1 MNQHAWSRILIILIS
16 WGLALA
22 LLGWIFSLHFPPSGV
37 VHFSFPFDGNSPWF
51 NPFQPGERV
60 SSPGKQS
67 DGWTGQRITDEPVYG
82 SARVPGAF
90 DAVKISMDI
99 RALRQPLAD
108 MGLLRDEQAFAFE
121 MKPLWSQA
129 LNNGWHAVSLNGVSG
144 MVRDGYPDQ
153 TLLRQDYDRLMT
165 WDASATS
172 PLLSDTAGVEKRY
185 EISLRGQHDFYLVPV
200 DGHVRMTFELQDM
213 NRNREGKNTA
223 AFRLTR
229 DDEVLRTDAVS
240 VSGSTDTKPS
250 AVFTQ
255 TVSADDLSPG
265 VYRISFLADDD
276 FFIRSM
282 STDAKHWVIG
292 PRLYIGDT
300 VGYAGQSGP
309 AAVWTNSLH
318 MSVDTFHN
326 EGLQKVSLGSSVINV
341 DKTHVVF
348 PLSRTADESQGLR
361 EVKTEKGSVRLLGD
375 GFFALDRDAAFFPRP
390 RRLTPEADP
399 AAEGIVAILTPYIP
413 AQDLGD
419 GWWRVQASWNIADT
433 TDALKF
439 SLGLPGIVTRNGAF
453 DIRRMT
459 IEYRRPPLN
468 FGELWRTLR
477 RELSAVWHRL

>member
-1 MNQHAWSRILIILIS
+1 MNQRILKILAILIA
-16 WGLALA
+16 WGSAFALVCFVMA
-22 LLGWIFSLHFPPSGV
+22 PHFPLSGV
-37 VHFSFPFDGNSPWF
+37 VHFSFPFDGASPWF

-60 SSPGKQS
+60 SSPGKQP

-90 DAVKISMDI
+90 DTVNVSMEV
-99 RALRQPLAD
+99 RALRQPLVD
-108 MGLLRDEQAFAFE
+108 MGLLRDEAAFQFE
-121 MKPLWSQA
+121 MKPLWSEA
-129 LNNGWHAVSLNGVSG
+129 LSKGWHAVSINGLTG
-144 MVRDGYPDQ
+144 MVRDGYPDDA
-153 TLLRQDYDRLMT
+153 LLRQDYDRLMT

-172 PLLSDTAGVEKRY
+172 PVLSDTAGTQHRY
-185 EISLRGQHDFYLVPV
+185 EISLRGQHDFYVVPV
-200 DGHVRMTFELQDM
+200 DGHVRFTFELQDV
-213 NRNREGKNTA
+213 NRNRDAKNTA
-223 AFRLTR
+223 AFRFTR

-240 VSGSTDTKPS
+240 VSGSEDTKPS

-255 TVSADDLSPG
+255 TVSADSLAPG
-265 VYRISFLADDD
+265 VYRISFMADDD
-276 FFIRSM
+276 FFIRSI

-300 VGYAGQSGP
+300 VGYAGTSGP
-309 AAVWTNSLH
+309 ATVWTNSLH

-326 EGLQKVSLGSSVINV
+326 EGLQKVSLGSASVNI
-341 DKTHVVF
+341 DKTHVVY
-348 PLSRTADESQGLR
+348 PLSRTADEGQGLR

-399 AAEGIVAILTPYIP
+399 AAEGVVAVLTPYIP

-419 GWWRVQASWNIADT
+419 GWWRVQASWVIGSA

-439 SLGLPGIVTRNGAF
+439 SLGLPDIVTNNGAF

-459 IEYRRPPLN
+459 IEYRRPPLT
-468 FGELWRTLR
+468 FPELLRAIR
-477 RELSAVWHRL
+477 RELSAAWHRL